1 MRRIL
6 FSEIQKERCNAA
18 ALEMFNAY
26 IGALQAYQGTAFDG
40 INNELRYDV
49 PDRYKK
55 LIDNMENFTDETK
68 DPLYRGLDH
77 NFLLY
82 LKNEFKI
89 SDVNNIEEL
98 QKKLVGKSL
107 KDKGFAST
115 TKNLHTAAY
124 FSRDTGKGRTTVIQI
139 DGIKKGSDIQKRL
152 KNRATKNEGEFL
164 LKRNSSL
171 KIKRVSFSKTGKVI
185 IYTDA

>member
-1 MRRIL
+1 MRTIL
-6 FSEIQKERCNAA
+6 FSEIKRELCNAA
-18 ALEMFNAY
+18 ALGMYNAY
-26 IGALQAYQGTAFDG
+26 VGALQVYQGTAFDG
-40 INNELRYDV
+40 INNELRYDE

-55 LIDNMENFTDETK
+55 IIDNMENFTDETSE
-68 DPLYRGLDH
+68 PLYRGLDH
-77 NFLLY
+77 NFLLH

-89 SDVNNIEEL
+89 SDINNIDEL

-124 FSRDTGKGRTTVIQI
+124 FSRDTGKGRTVVIQI
-139 DGIKKGSDIQKRL
+139 DGNKKGSDIQKRL
-152 KNRATKNEGEFL
+152 KKRSTKNEGEFI

-171 KIKRVSFSKTGKVI
+171 KIKKVSISKTGKVI
-185 IYTDA
+185 IYTDV

>member
-1 MRRIL
+1 MRKIL
-6 FSEIQKERCNAA
+6 SSEIRKERCNAA
-18 ALEMFNAY
+18 ALGMYSAY
-26 IGALQAYQGTAFDG
+26 VGALQIYQGTAFDG

-49 PDRYKK
+49 PDRFKDIIK
-55 LIDNMENFTDETK
+55 NMDNFTDETK
-68 DPLYRGLDH
+68 EPLYRGLDH
-77 NFLLY
+77 NFILT

-89 SDVNNIEEL
+89 NDINNIDEL

-107 KDKGFAST
+107 KDKGYASA

-139 DGIKKGSDIQKRL
+139 DGTKKGSDIQKRL
-152 KNRATKNEGEFL
+152 KKRSSKNEGEFL

-171 KIKRVSFSKTGKVI
+171 KIKRVSLSKSGKLI
-185 IYTDA
+185 IYTEA